1 MGKPPTDKPEEMK
14 SVMVPSA
21 SFANTSTQSA
31 IIQSK
36 YIITPTVNDIGQGTT
51 KKSSHSLTETVMTKH
66 VPTEHKRREKCK

>member
-1 MGKPPTDKPEEMK
+1 MK

-36 YIITPTVNDIGQGTT
+36 YIITPTVNDIGQVTAIR
-51 KKSSHSLTETVMTKH
+51 TVTA
-66 VPTEHKRREKCK
+66 